1 MTTNKANK
9 VSKTTTA
16 KTAAK
21 PAVKPVAKPAV
32 KTTAAPA
39 KEEPKK
45 EAVKPV
51 AEEEKP
57 VAKTTA
63 AKTARKTTR
72 KPRKTSK
79 ATIRKTAATVD
90 SEVFVQIYGQEF
102 SQQEIME
109 KVVAAWE
116 AEGKKITSIKR
127 AKLYVKPE
135 EGKAYYVVNEGLKNG
150 STGAVDLYR
159 LQKGIQRV
167 TRRDNASRYS
177 LIPRWIFLF
186 HSGNRG
192 NICDDS

>member
-21 PAVKPVAKPAV
+21 PAVKPAV

-63 AKTARKTTR
+63 A
-72 KPRKTSK
+72 
-79 ATIRKTAATVD
+79 
-90 SEVFVQIYGQEF
+90 
-102 SQQEIME
+102 
-109 KVVAAWE
+109 
-116 AEGKKITSIKR
+116 KKITSIKR

-150 STGAVDLYR
+150 STGAVDL
-159 LQKGIQRV
+159 
-167 TRRDNASRYS
+167 
-177 LIPRWIFLF
+177 
-186 HSGNRG
+186 
-192 NICDDS
+192 

>member
-1 MTTNKANK
+1 MKSPRTCNLF
-9 VSKTTTA
+9 SR
-16 KTAAK
+16 
-21 PAVKPVAKPAV
+21 
-32 KTTAAPA
+32 
-39 KEEPKK
+39 K

-150 STGAVDLYR
+150 STGAVDL
-159 LQKGIQRV
+159 
-167 TRRDNASRYS
+167 
-177 LIPRWIFLF
+177 
-186 HSGNRG
+186 
-192 NICDDS
+192 

>member
-16 KTAAK
+16 KTAKQSRPVKPAAK
-21 PAVKPVAKPAV
+21 PAA

-57 VAKTTA
+57 VAKTT
-63 AKTARKTTR
+63 TAQRR
-72 KPRKTSK
+72 PER
-79 ATIRKTAATVD
+79 
-90 SEVFVQIYGQEF
+90 
-102 SQQEIME
+102 QQENRE
-109 KVVAAWE
+109 KQVKLRFARQRLLLTQKFLFRFTDRNFPSRQLWKKLWQDGKQKE
-116 AEGKKITSIKR
+116 KKITSIKR

-150 STGAVDLYR
+150 STGAVDL
-159 LQKGIQRV
+159 
-167 TRRDNASRYS
+167 
-177 LIPRWIFLF
+177 
-186 HSGNRG
+186 
-192 NICDDS
+192 

>member
-21 PAVKPVAKPAV
+21 PAVKPAAKPAA

-57 VAKTTA
+57 VA
-63 AKTARKTTR
+63 
-72 KPRKTSK
+72 
-79 ATIRKTAATVD
+79 
-90 SEVFVQIYGQEF
+90 
-102 SQQEIME
+102 
-109 KVVAAWE
+109 
-116 AEGKKITSIKR
+116 SIKR

-150 STGAVDLYR
+150 STGAVDL
-159 LQKGIQRV
+159 
-167 TRRDNASRYS
+167 
-177 LIPRWIFLF
+177 
-186 HSGNRG
+186 
-192 NICDDS
+192 

>member
-72 KPRKTSK
+72 NREKQVKLRF
-79 ATIRKTAATVD
+79 AR
-90 SEVFVQIYGQEF
+90 
-102 SQQEIME
+102 QQLLL
-109 KVVAAWE
+109 
-116 AEGKKITSIKR
+116 T
-127 AKLYVKPE
+127 
-135 EGKAYYVVNEGLKNG
+135 
-150 STGAVDLYR
+150 
-159 LQKGIQRV
+159 QK
-167 TRRDNASRYS
+167 
-177 LIPRWIFLF
+177 FLF
-186 HSGNRG
+186 RFTDRNFPSRKLWKKLWQHGKQKERKLHLLKEQN
-192 NICDDS
+192 CM

>member
-21 PAVKPVAKPAV
+21 PAVKPAV

-90 SEVFVQIYGQEF
+90 SEGFVQIYGQEF
-102 SQQEIME
+102 SQQKIME

-150 STGAVDLYR
+150 STGAVDL
-159 LQKGIQRV
+159 
-167 TRRDNASRYS
+167 
-177 LIPRWIFLF
+177 
-186 HSGNRG
+186 
-192 NICDDS
+192 

>member
-21 PAVKPVAKPAV
+21 PAVKPAAKPAV

-51 AEEEKP
+51 AEKEKP

-79 ATIRKTAATVD
+79 AHHLQAQQLWLTQKFLFRFTA
-90 SEVFVQIYGQEF
+90 QEF

-116 AEGKKITSIKR
+116 AEGKKITSIKKSKIVCKTGKKE
-127 AKLYVKPE
+127 KL
-135 EGKAYYVVNEGLKNG
+135 
-150 STGAVDLYR
+150 
-159 LQKGIQRV
+159 IM
-167 TRRDNASRYS
+167 
-177 LIPRWIFLF
+177 
-186 HSGNRG
+186 
-192 NICDDS
+192 

>member
-1 MTTNKANK
+1 MLKNKIAI
-9 VSKTTTA
+9 VGLGLAGET
-16 KTAAK
+16 
-21 PAVKPVAKPAV
+21 VAYQFQQKNYPTYLINGSEQNERLSRR
-32 KTTAAPA
+32 KSLSLLDDL
-39 KEEPKK
+39 EEAIVP
-45 EAVKPV
+45 
-51 AEEEKP
+51 EKP

-150 STGAVDLYR
+150 STGAVDL
-159 LQKGIQRV
+159 
-167 TRRDNASRYS
+167 
-177 LIPRWIFLF
+177 
-186 HSGNRG
+186 
-192 NICDDS
+192 